1 MGSLVSMALA
11 DSYDAFLCDL
21 DGVIWLGHEFLP
33 GAVETI
39 VELNSQG
46 KKVCFVTNNPRL
58 APARQADLLRKGGIE
73 IGDDQVVT
81 AASTLIKL
89 AIERHG
95 EGAPVLGIGTPAF
108 LEGLDEAGFQMLPR
122 EDSASAKA
130 VLVSGHRGFDYE
142 ELRVTSMLVRAG
154 ADLIATS
161 ADPTMPMPDGLW
173 PGSGAILAAIET
185 ASGGKATTTGK
196 PAPALFEAGLDV
208 LGRPPRVAMI
218 GDRVDTDIAG
228 AQACGIEG
236 IIVTSS
242 PNYENDLKASA
253 TVPDHTIRDLTDL
266 LA

>member
-1 MGSLVSMALA
+1 MSSLVRMAIA

-33 GAVETI
+33 GAVET
-39 VELNSQG
+39 VTELASRG
-46 KKVCFVTNNPRL
+46 KGICFVTNNPRL
-58 APARQADLLRKGGIE
+58 APGKQADLLRGGGID
-73 IGDDQVVT
+73 INDDQVVT
-81 AASTLIKL
+81 AASSLIRL

-95 EGAPVLGIGTPAF
+95 EGAPVFGIGTPAF
-108 LEGLDEAGFQMLPR
+108 LEQLAEAGFEMLPPGK
-122 EDSASAKA
+122 SGSAKA

-142 ELRVTSMLVRAG
+142 ELRITSMLVRDG

-185 ASGGKATTTGK
+185 ASGAKATTTGK
-196 PAPALFEAGLDV
+196 PQPALFETGLEV
-208 LGRPPRVAMI
+208 LGRPARAAMI

-228 AQACGIEG
+228 AQACGLDG

-253 TVPDHTIRDLTDL
+253 TVPDHTIRDLTEL
-266 LA
+266 LD